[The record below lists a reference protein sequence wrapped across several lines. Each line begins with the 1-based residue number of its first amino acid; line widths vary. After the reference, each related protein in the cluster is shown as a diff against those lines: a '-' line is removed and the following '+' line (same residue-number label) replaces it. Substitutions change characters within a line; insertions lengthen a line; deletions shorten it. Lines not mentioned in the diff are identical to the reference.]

1 MECFHIV
8 FDRTCP
14 LKSAKG
20 DMVSAR
26 DHAEVVEKYLKG
38 EREAGRVLG
47 RFDPNELT
55 PEAHIS
61 PIGII
66 PKRHQENA
74 WRLIVD
80 MSSPEGCSVNDG
92 ISPTL
97 SSLEYIHIQEII
109 RKIVSLGQNASMAK
123 IDIKSA
129 YRICPVHADDH
140 LLLGMSFQGKVY
152 IDTALPFGMRS
163 APKIFN
169 ALADAPIW
177 ILKQHGVSAALHYL
191 DDFITLSP
199 PNSPQCSINCHIIL
213 GICELLGIP
222 LAPEKYQGPCLW
234 LDYLRFLLDTA
245 LMTVSLP

>member
-1 MECFHIV
+1 
-8 FDRTCP
+8 
-14 LKSAKG
+14 
-20 DMVSAR
+20 MVSAR

-97 SSLEYIHIQEII
+97 SSLEYIHIQDVI

-129 YRICPVHADDH
+129 
-140 LLLGMSFQGKVY
+140 
-152 IDTALPFGMRS
+152 
-163 APKIFN
+163 
-169 ALADAPIW
+169 
-177 ILKQHGVSAALHYL
+177 
-191 DDFITLSP
+191 
-199 PNSPQCSINCHIIL
+199 
-213 GICELLGIP
+213 
-222 LAPEKYQGPCLW
+222 
-234 LDYLRFLLDTA
+234 
-245 LMTVSLP
+245 